1 MFVQGFTV
9 FKKLLSTW
17 PVTLFVLLWSSGP
30 IFSRWG
36 LEHGSS
42 FAILIGRFAVALLF
56 LSAICLLRKRFLPPK
71 GTRWVVAR
79 VGFLLVGVYTIC
91 YLLALANGIT
101 PGVLST
107 VMGIQPILTLWLVEK
122 NFSSSR
128 LLGLFIALGGL
139 VLVVFQSLTSSML
152 SAGGMLYALAA
163 LACISYGSI
172 FQKRL
177 NLPPMDVLPLQY
189 VVSLGLCLFIA
200 PFQPLTYEIST
211 GFIVPVLWMGLIVS
225 GLAQLLFYRLIRG
238 GNLVNVTS
246 LLYLVPGTTAVL
258 DYIFLGNTM
267 PLLSLA
273 GMLAIILGLVI
284 VFRANH

>member
-1 MFVQGFTV
+1 M
-9 FKKLLSTW
+9 FKKLLLAW

-42 FAILIGRFAVALLF
+42 FAILIGRFTVALLF
-56 LSAICLLRKRFLPPK
+56 LSVICLLRKRFLPPK
-71 GTRWVVAR
+71 GKRLTAALT
-79 VGFLLVGVYTIC
+79 GFLLVGVYTIC

-107 VMGIQPILTLWLVEK
+107 VMGVQPILTLWLVERD
-122 NFSSSR
+122 FPPSR
-128 LLGLFIALGGL
+128 LWGLFIALGGL
-139 VLVVFQSLTSSML
+139 VLVVLQSLTSSTL
-152 SAGGMLYALAA
+152 SIYGMLYALAA
-163 LACISYGSI
+163 LGCISYGSI

-177 NLPPMDVLPLQY
+177 NLPPMDVLPVQY
-189 VVSLGLCLFIA
+189 VVSLVLCLLIA
-200 PFQPLTYEIST
+200 PFQPVEYEIST
-211 GFIVPVLWMGLIVS
+211 GFIIPVLWMGLVIS
-225 GLAQLLFYRLIRG
+225 GVAQLLFYRLIRS

-246 LLYLVPGTTAVL
+246 LLYLVPGTTAAL

-284 VFRANH
+284 VFRTKQTPSE